1 MSFNELNKIDE
12 DVCLLV
18 INRLIEV
25 LHDVVDILDKS
36 HDNYIEV
43 LLQ

>member
-1 MSFNELNKIDE
+1 MSFNELNKKGE
-12 DVCLLV
+12 DVCLL
-18 INRLIEV
+18 IISCFTEV

-36 HDNYIEV
+36 HNNYIEV